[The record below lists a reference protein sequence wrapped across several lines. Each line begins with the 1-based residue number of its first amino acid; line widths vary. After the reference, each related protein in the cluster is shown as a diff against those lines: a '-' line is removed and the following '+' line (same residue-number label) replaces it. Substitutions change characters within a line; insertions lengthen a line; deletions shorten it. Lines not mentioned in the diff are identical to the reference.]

1 MPIDNKEFSEFEA
14 LVRTNTEQTELKCGK
29 FLHYA
34 AALLIPRTPV
44 KITMGAEDRNF
55 YGSTDF
61 VVSATLL
68 DDQNDETECAYIW
81 ELKAPQAY
89 LFEFDDN
96 ASRCRPTHE
105 FIKAENQLLHYVSQ
119 AQSDHLFRQRFGILD
134 YRNIRVGGI
143 IIGRSDDRMLKGAST
158 EADVRKAKFSLSV
171 RENIFYFAS
180 GLRVLTWDRVLS
192 FIRPQLGG

>member
-1 MPIDNKEFSEFEA
+1 LAIDKKEFSDFEA
-14 LVRTNTEQTELKCGK
+14 LVKTNTGQTELKCGK

-34 AALLIPRTPV
+34 AALLLPGTPV

-55 YGSTDF
+55 FGSTDF

-68 DDQNDETECAYIW
+68 DDQNNEIECAYIW
-81 ELKAPQAY
+81 ELKAPQSY

-96 ASRCRPTHE
+96 ANRCRPTLE
-105 FIKAENQLLHYVSQ
+105 FTKAENQLLHYVTQ
-119 AQSDHLFRQRFGILD
+119 AQSDQLFRQRFGILD

-143 IIGRSDDRMLKGAST
+143 VIGRSNDRMLKAATS
-158 EADVRKAKFSLSV
+158 EVDVKKAKFSLSV
-171 RENIFYFAS
+171 RENIFYSAV

-192 FIRPQLGG
+192 FVKSTQLV